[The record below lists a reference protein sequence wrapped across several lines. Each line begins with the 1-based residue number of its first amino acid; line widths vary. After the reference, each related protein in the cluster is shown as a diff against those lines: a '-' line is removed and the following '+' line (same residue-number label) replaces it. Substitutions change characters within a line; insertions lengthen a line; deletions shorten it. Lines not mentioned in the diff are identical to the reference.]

1 MEELEGGDR
10 KAWRDKMPPCG
21 RGLLAGRVWW
31 AGWRGGGTLVLDV
44 SGLWAERA
52 ACRAQCAAR
61 SVGKVESGSQFYCPR
76 HSGPHPASWPS
87 SRPTLSKMTVFLNTT
102 TSSARTFSSELKQG
116 TRERSGVGELGS
128 EWNCC
133 WMRQHRGQVLSTLL
147 LGDHRPQVSWGSGRM
162 G

>member
-1 MEELEGGDR
+1 MEGQDASLWAG
-10 KAWRDKMPPCG
+10 PPCG
-21 RGLLAGRVWW
+21 ESLVGGVARRWDSGPGCFW
-31 AGWRGGGTLVLDV
+31 ALGGASSLQSAV
-44 SGLWAERA
+44 
-52 ACRAQCAAR
+52 R
-61 SVGKVESGSQFYCPR
+61 SVGKVESGSQFSCPR